1 PAEVRGEADGRALV
15 VDGAGGGDGDARD
28 PQPLRL
34 RLGEHGPDLRGGE
47 VEDGVERVGAAVVT
61 VGPGHRDGGGGAD
74 GAAEVAQ
81 ADSEIVDVQLE
92 TEACDVAGVEVD
104 LGAGPAHASAALDLA
119 LLDEAAFGEVADEG
133 GHGGLRQAGLLGE
146 GGAGTAAVS

>member
-1 PAEVRGEADGRALV
+1 HLAGEPGPAAHQAAASDDARAHAQVTGEIHEVVDAATGQAGRLGEGGELRVVLQRERRVVGAASGFELLPERHALPAEVRGEADGRALV

-74 GAAEVAQ
+74 GAAEV
-81 ADSEIVDVQLE
+81 
-92 TEACDVAGVEVD
+92 
-104 LGAGPAHASAALDLA
+104 
-119 LLDEAAFGEVADEG
+119 
-133 GHGGLRQAGLLGE
+133 
-146 GGAGTAAVS
+146 